1 MSRYF
6 KIYKKLK
13 FDEIFLSFKMKV
25 HFRFLNK
32 KNSSKITLR
41 YVRTI

>member
-1 MSRYF
+1 
-6 KIYKKLK
+6 
-13 FDEIFLSFKMKV
+13 MKV